1 MNKVGDAVAHISH
14 IDSLIQIIA
23 TAITSQVYK
32 EMSNTC
38 TSLTPEKTVEM

>member
-1 MNKVGDAVAHISH
+1 MPLRTYHNT
-14 IDSLIQIIA
+14 DSLIQIIA